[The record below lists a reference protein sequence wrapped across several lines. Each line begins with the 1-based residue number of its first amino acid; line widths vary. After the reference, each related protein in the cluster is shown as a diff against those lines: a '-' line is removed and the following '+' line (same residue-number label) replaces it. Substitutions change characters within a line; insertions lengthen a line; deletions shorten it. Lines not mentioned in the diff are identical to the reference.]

1 MPSRQDDTSQ
11 LRAESHH
18 EHCPRAPAAVAVV
31 AGGPGGIGRAV
42 YERLA
47 AKGMSVLMRYASN
60 LFRAEEVVKSI
71 ADNGC
76 TAASAA
82 AETEVELVIPLGL
95 CRQVATR
102 A

>member
-18 EHCPRAPAAVAVV
+18 EHCPRVPAAVPIV
-31 AGGPGGIGRAV
+31 AGGSGGNGRAV

-47 AKGMSVLMRYASN
+47 AEGMSVLVRYASN
-60 LFRAEEVVKSI
+60 PVRAEEVVKSI

-82 AETEVELVIPLGL
+82 AETEVEMVAPLEDHAN
-95 CRQVATR
+95 R
-102 A
+102 